1 MYGLSETAITPSKET
16 SMTGTLDRPIDFV
29 DPDMMQRGLP
39 LAEFAELRRTAP
51 VWWNAQ
57 PPGTGG
63 FTDGGFWVISRHE
76 HIKAISRDNDNWS
89 TNENGVVVSFFDG
102 MEPAVIDSTKA
113 LLINHDPPAHT
124 RLRKL
129 VSKLFTPRGVAE
141 LDEKLRGAAYSIVT
155 KAREKGTGDFIDDV
169 AANLPVLAI
178 ADLIGVPESDREPFF
193 NWANSCINFTD
204 PDAQTEDPATA
215 SANLLGYA
223 YAMAEDRRKNP
234 KDDIVTMLVQ
244 AGADGEWMTE
254 AEFGFFVMLLAV
266 AGNETTRNAITHG
279 MNAFLDNPAQW
290 EIYRSERPKT
300 AADEIVR
307 WATPVNCFQRT
318 ARNDVEMGGVT
329 IRKGQRVGLFYG
341 SANYD
346 EDVFESPST
355 FDITR
360 NPNPH
365 LGFGGNG
372 THYCIGANLARME
385 ISLMFDAIADVIPD
399 ITKVSDPTRVRSPW
413 LNGLKTF
420 EVSYR

>member
-1 MYGLSETAITPSKET
+1 MT
-16 SMTGTLDRPIDFV
+16 STLDHDFDFV

-57 PPGTGG
+57 EPGTGG
-63 FTDGGFWVISRHE
+63 FSDGGFWVISRHE
-76 HIKAISRDNDNWS
+76 HIKAISRDNENWS
-89 TNENGVVVSFFDG
+89 ANDNGVVISFFDG
-102 MEPAVIDSTKA
+102 FDPAVLDVTKA
-113 LLINHDPPAHT
+113 LLINHDPPEHS
-124 RLRKL
+124 RLRKI
-129 VSKLFTPRGVAE
+129 VSKLFTPRGVNE
-141 LDEKLRGAAYSIVT
+141 LEDKLRGAAYAIVEE
-155 KAREKGTGDFIDDV
+155 AREKGSGDFIEDV
-169 AANLPVLAI
+169 AAKLPVLAI
-178 ADLIGVPESDREPFF
+178 ADLIGVPESDHQDFF
-193 NWANSCINFTD
+193 NWANSCINYTD
-204 PDAQTEDPATA
+204 PDAQTDDPSTA

-234 KDDIVTMLVQ
+234 KDDIVTLLVQ
-244 AGADGEWMTE
+244 ADADGEWMTE

-279 MNAFLDNPAQW
+279 MNAFLDNPDQW
-290 EIYRSERPKT
+290 ELFKGERTKT

-318 ARNDVEMGGVT
+318 ARNDVDMGGAT

-346 EDVFESPST
+346 DAVFSDPHT

-372 THYCIGANLARME
+372 THFCIGANLARME
-385 ISLMFDAIADVIPD
+385 ISLMFDAITDVIPG
-399 ITKVSDPTRVRSPW
+399 ITKRSEPTRVRSPW

-420 EVSYR
+420 EVDYR

>member
-1 MYGLSETAITPSKET
+1 
-16 SMTGTLDRPIDFV
+16 MTDTLDRPFDFV

-39 LAEFAELRRTAP
+39 LAEFAQLRRTAP
-51 VWWNAQ
+51 VWWNTQ
-57 PPGTGG
+57 EPGAGG

-76 HIKAISRDNDNWS
+76 HIKAVSRDNDNWS

-102 MEPAVIDSTKA
+102 MDPSVIDSTKA
-113 LLINHDPPAHT
+113 LLINHDPPEHT
-124 RLRKL
+124 RLRKI
-129 VSKLFTPRGVAE
+129 VSKLFTPRGVHE
-141 LDEKLRGAAYSIVT
+141 LEEKLRGAAYAIVT
-155 KAREKGTGDFIDDV
+155 DAREKGAGDFIADV
-169 AANLPVLAI
+169 AAKLPVLAI
-178 ADLIGVPESDREPFF
+178 ADLIGVPQADREAFF
-193 NWANSCINFTD
+193 GWANSCINFTD

-244 AGADGEWMTE
+244 ADADGEWMSE

-266 AGNETTRNAITHG
+266 AGNETTRNAVTHG
-279 MNAFLDNPAQW
+279 INAFLDNPGQW
-290 EIYRSERPKT
+290 ELYQRERPKT
-300 AADEIVR
+300 TADEVIR

-329 IRKGQRVGLFYG
+329 IRRGQRAGLFYG

-346 EDVFESPST
+346 EDVFDQPGT
-355 FDITR
+355 FDIAR

-365 LGFGGNG
+365 LSFGGNG
-372 THYCIGANLARME
+372 THFCIGANLARME
-385 ISLMFDAIADVIPD
+385 ISLMLDAIADVIPN
-399 ITKVSDPTRVRSPW
+399 IGKVSEPTRVRSPW

-420 EVSYR
+420 EVTYR

>member
-1 MYGLSETAITPSKET
+1 
-16 SMTGTLDRPIDFV
+16 MTDMIDRPSTSFGVGFDFV
-29 DPDMMQRGLP
+29 DPDVMQSGLP
-39 LAEFAELRRTAP
+39 VEEFAELRRTAP

-57 PPGTGG
+57 KPGTGG
-63 FTDGGFWVISRHE
+63 FTDGGFWAISKHE

-102 MEPAVIDSTKA
+102 MDPGVIDHTKA
-113 LLINHDPPAHT
+113 LLINHDPPEHT

-129 VSKLFTPRGVAE
+129 VSKLFTPRGVNE
-141 LDEKLRGAAYSIVT
+141 LDSKLRGAAYAIVEE
-155 KAREKGTGDFIDDV
+155 AREKGSGDFIEDI
-169 AANLPVLAI
+169 AAKLPVLAI
-178 ADLIGVPESDREPFF
+178 ADLIGVPNADRETFF
-193 NWANSCINFTD
+193 GWANSCINFTD

-234 KDDIVTMLVQ
+234 GDDIVTMLVQ
-244 AGADGEWMTE
+244 ADLDGEWMTE

-266 AGNETTRNAITHG
+266 AGNETTRNAIAHG

-290 EIYRSERPKT
+290 ELYKAERPKT

-318 ARNDVEMGGVT
+318 ARNDVTLGGAQ

-341 SANYD
+341 SGNYD
-346 EDVFESPST
+346 EDVFDNPHS

-385 ISLMFDAIADVIPD
+385 ISLMFDAIADTIPD

-420 EVSYR
+420 AVNYR